1 MPMTVTAQLPDTERD
16 DQRDRE
22 LLRAVSARDERAL
35 EQLYRLYRRPL
46 RQFLARL
53 QSGGDSLDEA
63 INDTFWV
70 VWCQAGQFRGA
81 SRVSTWITGIA
92 WRCALSALRRNRSG
106 IARPRHADPRVPHA
120 DGEPGASEPHVTDER
135 SEWLARGM
143 ASLPIEQQ
151 ATLQLAYFLGHSC
164 AEIAQ
169 IMECPVNTV
178 KARMFQARIKLR
190 NVLPVLG
197 GASVEASVGIEG
209 DAPSGG
215 E

>member
-1 MPMTVTAQLPDTERD
+1 MHMTVTAQVPDGERD

-22 LLRAVSARDERAL
+22 LLRAVAARDQRAL

-53 QSGGDSLDEA
+53 QAGGDSLDEA

-70 VWCQAGQFRGA
+70 VWSQASQFRGA

-92 WRCALSALRRNRSG
+92 WRCALSALRRNHGGLTRS
-106 IARPRHADPRVPHA
+106 RHPDPRVLHG
-120 DGEPGASEPHVTDER
+120 DGEPGGSEPQASDER

-143 ASLPIEQQ
+143 ASLPFEQQ

-169 IMECPVNTV
+169 IMQCPVNTV

-190 NVLPVLG
+190 NVLPALG
-197 GASVEASVGIEG
+197 GAPAGVPPGIEG